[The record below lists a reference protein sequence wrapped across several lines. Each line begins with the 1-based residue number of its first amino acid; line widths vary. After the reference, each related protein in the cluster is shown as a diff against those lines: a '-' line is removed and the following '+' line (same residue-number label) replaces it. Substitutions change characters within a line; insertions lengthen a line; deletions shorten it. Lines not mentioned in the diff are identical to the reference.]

1 MAYLKG
7 SRVTGLSPKPL
18 DVKGFT
24 QSASEDLEGKYS
36 QHEVLLADA
45 FNVTDDVTISDNL
58 ILTKLSDD
66 GNAITV
72 TGDATTTR
80 TISGSGSLEGST
92 FAQTPNAS
100 MTGMTGVVGS
110 AVTGGAGLTGST
122 SLGTVTAGTLGT
134 GVTGGGGLTD
144 GSSLTSLGTVTEGTL
159 GGISVINTSG
169 AITTNGRI
177 RGVAS
182 VGQIGLTQ
190 HYTMTQSGTYTVPF
204 GQLRKG
210 DSADFAFDSTNK
222 GLLIKK
228 TGWYI
233 LTLTENWDTASVN
246 GRLDITFVAVGQTN
260 PGNTIFN
267 TDSTTYDQKNCMAA
281 YEVTSPNTIIY
292 VTYSTGYTVSN
303 FYHGCGLLT
312 AYRLN

>member
-72 TGDATTTR
+72 TGDASATR

-100 MTGMTGVVGS
+100 LTSMTGVLGS
-110 AVTGGAGLTGST
+110 AITGTLGSGVTGGSGLTA
-122 SLGTVTAGTLGT
+122 LGTVTSGTLGS
-134 GVTGGGGLTD
+134 GVTYPAGHTLQTKYATDNTRYAFAPGANAWAEMTTDLRISIQGASTSNKFLMRMDIPVSEGGTGYIWMFKFWNVTT
-144 GSSLTSLGTVTEGTL
+144 GSIVTPYG
-159 GGISVINTSG
+159 
-169 AITTNGRI
+169 
-177 RGVAS
+177 
-182 VGQIGLTQ
+182 
-190 HYTMTQSGTYTVPF
+190 
-204 GQLRKG
+204 
-210 DSADFAFDSTNK
+210 
-222 GLLIKK
+222 
-228 TGWYI
+228 
-233 LTLTENWDTASVN
+233 
-246 GRLDITFVAVGQTN
+246 
-260 PGNTIFN
+260 
-267 TDSTTYDQKNCMAA
+267 
-281 YEVTSPNTIIY
+281 
-292 VTYSTGYTVSN
+292 STGYLSSSGAGHECHYGHRGSHSDTNDSDLLTYTLVGDIPNTNLNTYTIYGLCQTAQTFYVNYQHNGGNDTYSWTAISN
-303 FYHGCGLLT
+303 FVIQEIAG
-312 AYRLN
+312 